1 MEALS
6 DKKNVQ
12 MDFQQQLVVERLK
25 GNNKD
30 NQYENVEK
38 QSDEINSNHENQMV
52 SLCISESNPKNAH
65 SHSKKRPSMVGSQNP
80 SSEKLKNGKINQA
93 IKYDSQHSIELQAN
107 FNEEQKEKAIGNDQR
122 KSFSNMLRQSS
133 STFQLGWNEIK
144 INQKTSKQNRLKE
157 ELENIT
163 QNTKYR
169 QIKEKFIILF
179 NENPAQ
185 SFQYLKSTQLF
196 DFQTE
201 EEEIQQIAIIL
212 LNTEG
217 LSKQSVGKFF
227 GKDIEFNLKVLEQY
241 C

>member
-1 MEALS
+1 MA
-6 DKKNVQ
+6 
-12 MDFQQQLVVERLK
+12 
-25 GNNKD
+25 
-30 NQYENVEK
+30 
-38 QSDEINSNHENQMV
+38 
-52 SLCISESNPKNAH
+52 SLCVSDSNRKNNQ
-65 SHSKKRPSMVGSQNP
+65 SNSRKRLSIVGSNAP
-80 SSEKLKNGKINQA
+80 SSENQKIKGKNGNIR
-93 IKYDSQHSIELQAN
+93 YDSQHSIELQVN
-107 FNEEQKEKAIGNDQR
+107 LKEEQKDKIDGVDQK

-144 INQKTSKQNRLKE
+144 SNQRVFKQNRLKE
-157 ELENIT
+157 ELENIN

-169 QIKEKFIILF
+169 QIQEKFIILF
-179 NENPAQ
+179 NENPTQ
-185 SFQYLKSTQLF
+185 SFQHLKQTQLF
-196 DFQTE
+196 DLQTE